1 MSQNTIIIAGSIF
14 AVVYLVSFIAYLAFR
29 QYMRFRE
36 KELQL
41 EHARLDDFR
50 AHMERQLM
58 ELNAKFASSEGRW
71 REINHLVI
79 AGQNK
84 KDDLSEKKS
93 GVTSSEFLRSHGIK
107 TEDMK
112 IQDDL
117 IFVLTPFH
125 DDLRDD
131 FEAIAKVGRDLGFTV
146 NRGDEKASHGD
157 IFSQL
162 LRQIVKAKIIVA
174 NISGRNPNVFY
185 ELGIAHA
192 LDKPVILLSHSE
204 KDVPFDVQSKRIVFY
219 GSPEDLHSG
228 LLKMLSRVLSAHS
241 T

>member
-1 MSQNTIIIAGSIF
+1 MSQNSILIACLIF
-14 AVVYLVSFIAYLAFR
+14 GVVYLVSAIAYLAFR
-29 QYMRFRE
+29 QYMRLRE
-36 KELQL
+36 KELRL

-58 ELNAKFASSEGRW
+58 ELNARFASSEGRW

-84 KDDLSEKKS
+84 KYNFFEDKS
-93 GVTSSEFLRSHGIK
+93 SVTSSEFLRSHGIK
-107 TEDMK
+107 SEDMK

-117 IFVLTPFH
+117 MFVLTPFH
-125 DDLRDD
+125 DDLRGD
-131 FEAIAKVGRDLGFTV
+131 FEAIAEVGRDLGFTV
-146 NRGDEKASHGD
+146 NRGDEKANHGD

-162 LRQIVKAKIIVA
+162 LRQIVKARVVVA

-192 LDKPVILLSHSE
+192 LDKSVILLSHSE

-219 GSPEDLHSG
+219 KSPDDLRSG
-228 LLKMLSRVLSAHS
+228 LLKMLSRVLSARNA
-241 T
+241 